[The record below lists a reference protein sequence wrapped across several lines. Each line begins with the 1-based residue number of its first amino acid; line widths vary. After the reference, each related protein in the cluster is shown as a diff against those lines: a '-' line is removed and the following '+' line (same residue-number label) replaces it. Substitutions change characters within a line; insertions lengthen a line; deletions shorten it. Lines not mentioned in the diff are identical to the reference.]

1 MNGFSVL
8 HVQESKR
15 LVALTLNLI
24 SVQPCAG
31 RENEKREKVEII
43 YFREIN
49 VPGTIPVIQYLP
61 HYVIFSTRCMR
72 TGLKQLK
79 RVILCKS

>member
-1 MNGFSVL
+1 MTGFSVL

-61 HYVIFSTRCMR
+61 H
-72 TGLKQLK
+72 TGADPALNLTGAKNENMH
-79 RVILCKS
+79 